1 MKYDHFSMLPE
12 RAFQPR
18 NGRTGMTLEGG
29 GGGGPSTSTTYT
41 SNIPE
46 WLRPQT
52 EALLGAATQEY
63 FNTEFNPETGQYDIV
78 GTKPYQPFS
87 EDKSAYFAPFSRQ
100 QQDVFSEAARM
111 QTPGGFQTGQ
121 RMTGTA
127 GMGALGTT
135 QQALGFGTTGAGYG
149 GMAAGLAPEAQLY
162 GRTAAD
168 IGTMGLRAEELGR
181 DVGEEARQFARQAAG
196 MGGMYERMATDPMS
210 MQGYMS
216 PYMQQVVER
225 QKAAAIEDAQRA
237 NLGAN
242 LAASRQGTY
251 GGARQA
257 IAQGMRE
264 SALEKQLGD
273 IQAQGLQTAFD
284 QARQAQQF
292 GVTTGL
298 QGLQGAQ
305 AGLGTALQGG
315 QLGLSGIGQAMAGQ
329 QAGLQGLGQA
339 GQLYGQGMQGAQVG
353 LQGVQGAQAG
363 YGLAGQMG
371 RQAADIGAAE
381 QAANLAR
388 LGYQQELGGL
398 QQAQQQQI
406 INQAIQDYALAQE
419 MPMQRLAGYSGLLR
433 GYATPTTTVSQYQA
447 APNALQTLG
456 AMGAAGSGI
465 AALGSM
471 GKKAGGVIK
480 YAEGGITDVNA
491 LEGMAED
498 LSISQLQQSM
508 QNKSLPK
515 YIGAPIL
522 ENKVNEAERAKMA
535 QMMANNQQQGGNS
548 IYDGLMSKADQLQG
562 ITDVPVT
569 VAGGGMI
576 AFEAGGVVSVKQLQ
590 DALNAV
596 NSAQGPAKQAAQAK
610 YDALLAKYRMQ
621 NSIASDTGAGI
632 NMEPMGG
639 IAPAPTPKLQ
649 PQGIAAAPKQEEPP
663 AKQGITAVAEPTLEQ
678 EMAEYQKAMAAAKGE
693 DTYGKFLEEQAKKN
707 VLTDTDYLLRASQG
721 FGAAG
726 NILAGGDV
734 SKELGTLAAQRAADV
749 QAQQARA
756 EAVAKRA
763 DIGREERGE
772 AFKTVYGKREERAK
786 EKRTEAREIA
796 AEKRAEKTKEKL
808 TRLEASL
815 RKDPD
820 AFNRQLY
827 KDLNSEDE
835 ATRAGAERYMAA
847 RMSPTYK
854 KMTEKEIVQAAQM
867 AAGGEGKWMMLKPHE
882 KDELI
887 RQVREGRLGMA
898 GRTEAGDI
906 DRNNPLLK
914 G

>member
-1 MKYDHFSMLPE
+1 MIFFKYLAHTYQGADHT
-12 RAFQPR
+12 
-18 NGRTGMTLEGG
+18 GRRVLNMGG

-41 SNIPE
+41 SNIPD

-135 QQALGFGTTGAGYG
+135 QQALGYGAQGAGFG
-149 GMAAGLAPEAQLY
+149 GQGAF
-162 GRTAAD
+162 
-168 IGTMGLRAEELGR
+168 LG
-181 DVGEEARQFARQAAG
+181 QQAAG

-257 IAQGMRE
+257 IAQGLRE

-273 IQAQGLQTAFD
+273 IQAQGLQSAFD

-298 QGLQGAQ
+298 QGLQ
-305 AGLGTALQGG
+305 T
-315 QLGLSGIGQAMAGQ
+315 GI
-329 QAGLQGLGQA
+329 
-339 GQLYGQGMQGAQVG
+339 QGAQTGISGAGMG

-363 YGLAGQMG
+363 YGMLGQMG

-406 INQAIQDYALAQE
+406 INQAIQDYALSQE

-447 APNALQTLG
+447 APTGLQQLSGLG
-456 AMGAAGSGI
+456 MTAAGIGTI
-465 AALGSM
+465 AGM
-471 GKKAGGVIK
+471 GKKEGGEVKSYAAGGI
-480 YAEGGITDVNA
+480 AET
-491 LEGMAED
+491 ED
-498 LSISQLQQSM
+498 LAEMLSIPQLQQSIK
-508 QNKSLPK
+508 NKSLPE
-515 YIGAPIL
+515 YIGIPML
-522 ENKVNEAERAKMA
+522 EQKVNMAERMKMSGIAPDMGGEPPIA
-535 QMMANNQQQGGNS
+535 QQVMARANQ
-548 IYDGLMSKADQLQG
+548 LEG
-562 ITDVPVT
+562 IDAAPVR

-576 AFEAGGVVSVKQLQ
+576 AFSDGGVPRFQNQGIVLGEPEVTQEMLEAERKRQEMFLGTDPRTQKMRELLEKQGQESFFDRLMRGSQ
-590 DALNAV
+590 MVFAGEAQRTKGDIEPAQKVITAEAARKKAEADRQAQLVGLEGVDYERRAGIYKDV
-596 NSAQGPAKQAAQAK
+596 VGQQRKKAEVEAERQFKASESAKDIAARAEEGKKDRASRETIARIPAKEIQLAQQLMAKDPSLSYLDAVDKAAKALSPKDTYNSTRNALTKAADAVGAEMKNLELMNPEVRKLREKALKGDKTAQAQYQEIRNGVEQRVFK
-610 YDALLAKYRMQ
+610 EYQVEGVNLSQ
-621 NSIASDTGAGI
+621 GAVELKG
-632 NMEPMGG
+632 
-639 IAPAPTPKLQ
+639 APTR
-649 PQGIAAAPKQEEPP
+649 GAAPKP
-663 AKQGITAVAEPTLEQ
+663 ATPAGVPVTTPDGQTFYFPD
-678 EMAEYQKAMAAAKGE
+678 QKA
-693 DTYGKFLEEQAKKN
+693 
-707 VLTDTDYLLRASQG
+707 
-721 FGAAG
+721 
-726 NILAGGDV
+726 
-734 SKELGTLAAQRAADV
+734 AD
-749 QAQQARA
+749 
-756 EAVAKRA
+756 
-763 DIGREERGE
+763 D
-772 AFKTVYGKREERAK
+772 FK
-786 EKRTEAREIA
+786 
-796 AEKRAEKTKEKL
+796 
-808 TRLEASL
+808 S
-815 RKDPD
+815 
-820 AFNRQLY
+820 
-827 KDLNSEDE
+827 
-835 ATRAGAERYMAA
+835 RAGI
-847 RMSPTYK
+847 K
-854 KMTEKEIVQAAQM
+854 
-867 AAGGEGKWMMLKPHE
+867 
-882 KDELI
+882 
-887 RQVREGRLGMA
+887 
-898 GRTEAGDI
+898 
-906 DRNNPLLK
+906 
-914 G
+914 

>member
-29 GGGGPSTSTTYT
+29 GGGGPTTSTTYT

-63 FNTEFNPETGQYDIV
+63 FNTEFNPETGKYDIV
-78 GTKPYQPFS
+78 GTKPYRPFS

-135 QQALGFGTTGAGYG
+135 QQALGYGAQGAGFG
-149 GMAAGLAPEAQLY
+149 GQGAF
-162 GRTAAD
+162 
-168 IGTMGLRAEELGR
+168 LG
-181 DVGEEARQFARQAAG
+181 QQAAG
-196 MGGMYERMATDPMS
+196 MGGLYEQMATDPMS

-242 LAASRQGTY
+242 LAAARQGTY

-298 QGLQGAQ
+298 QGLQ
-305 AGLGTALQGG
+305 T
-315 QLGLSGIGQAMAGQ
+315 GI
-329 QAGLQGLGQA
+329 
-339 GQLYGQGMQGAQVG
+339 QGAQTGISGAGMG

-363 YGLAGQMG
+363 YGMLGQMG

-406 INQAIQDYALAQE
+406 INQAIQDYALSQE

-447 APNALQTLG
+447 APTGLQQLSGLG
-456 AMGAAGSGI
+456 MTAAGLGTI
-465 AALGSM
+465 AGV
-471 GKKAGGVIK
+471 GKKEGGAIK
-480 YAEGGITDVNA
+480 YAKGGVTDVDA
-491 LEGMAED
+491 IEGYAED
-498 LSISQLQQSM
+498 LSIPQLQQSM
-508 QNKSLPK
+508 QSGELKGK
-515 YIGAPIL
+515 EYIGAPIL
-522 ENKVNEAERAKMA
+522 QNKVVDAERAKMA
-535 QMMANNQQQGGNS
+535 QAAMAANQQRDGSS
-548 IYDGLMSKADQLQG
+548 ILDGLMAKADQLQG
-562 ITDVPVT
+562 ITDIAQPAQPVMA
-569 VAGGGMI
+569 AGGGMV
-576 AFEAGGVVSVKQLQ
+576 AFSDGGVPEVTQEMLEAERKRQEMFLGTDPRAQKMRELLEKQGQEPFFDRLMRGSQ
-590 DALNAV
+590 MVFAGE
-596 NSAQGPAKQAAQAK
+596 AQRAKG
-610 YDALLAKYRMQ
+610 D
-621 NSIASDTGAGI
+621 
-632 NMEPMGG
+632 
-639 IAPAPTPKLQ
+639 IAPAQQVLA
-649 PQGIAAAPKQEEPP
+649 GEAARRK
-663 AKQGITAVAEPTLEQ
+663 AEADRQAQLIGLEGADYERRAAIYKDVVGQ
-678 EMAEYQKAMAAAKGE
+678 QRKKAEVEAERQ
-693 DTYGKFLEEQAKKN
+693 F
-707 VLTDTDYLLRASQG
+707 RASES
-721 FGAAG
+721 AKDIA
-726 NILAGGDV
+726 
-734 SKELGTLAAQRAADV
+734 
-749 QAQQARA
+749 ARA
-756 EAVAKRA
+756 EEGKKDRA
-763 DIGREERGE
+763 SREAIARIP
-772 AFKTVYGKREERAK
+772 AK
-786 EKRTEAREIA
+786 EIQLAQQLMAKDPNLTYLDAVDKAAKALSPKDTYNSTRNALTKA
-796 AEKRAEKTKEKL
+796 AEAVGAEMKN
-808 TRLEASL
+808 LE
-815 RKDPD
+815 
-820 AFNRQLY
+820 FM
-827 KDLNSEDE
+827 NSEVKKLREKALKGDKTAQAQYQEVRNGVEQRVFKEFQVEGVNLSEGRVELKGAPTRGATPKPAAPAGIPVTTPDGQTFYFPDQKAADE
-835 ATRAGAERYMAA
+835 FKRRAGI
-847 RMSPTYK
+847 K
-854 KMTEKEIVQAAQM
+854 
-867 AAGGEGKWMMLKPHE
+867 
-882 KDELI
+882 
-887 RQVREGRLGMA
+887 
-898 GRTEAGDI
+898 
-906 DRNNPLLK
+906 
-914 G
+914 